1 MTALEAKRAADNF
14 NQDLFRRALE
24 KTTKYFNKQIEENAY
39 QGSYEFY
46 IRSGNDDLIIAV
58 GKREIFELFHNPDL
72 QKELKKQFRTDGFL
86 VNFDKGYEVAYEKFD
101 DFRSDP
107 PYAVGELEISW
118 QSRERG

>member
-1 MTALEAKRAADNF
+1 MDGGRLMTALEAKRAADNF

-39 QGSYEFY
+39 QGSYEFC
-46 IRSGNDDLIIAV
+46 IRSDNDDLIIAV

-86 VNFDKGYEVAYEKFD
+86 VNFDKGYEQDYV
-101 DFRSDP
+101 R
-107 PYAVGELEISW
+107 ISW
-118 QSRERG
+118 REPY